1 MKIMQKKIFNN
12 KIPKNLF
19 IISIFIIFF
28 FIGSQIYIDYGFYI
42 DEKFHR
48 ANGFYWLNYLA
59 NFFDLENL
67 SQKSNIKFQAIQ
79 GFTLPKIEH
88 WNFYGVIFDVPAA
101 YLEIIFN
108 LNDPK
113 KYYQMRHFLV
123 FFIFF
128 ICSIFFYKILF
139 NRYKNYLVSSF
150 GLILFILTPRIF
162 GDSFWNNKDIVFLS
176 LYAISIFYFFK
187 VIDRQ
192 SLLNIFLLSLFAA
205 LSTSIRFAG
214 IFLPLSLIFLFFID
228 KISKR
233 SDVQYKTLFFHLI
246 FYFLILFLTWPAL
259 WNNFFLGLISSF
271 NLDMS
276 WSGKVNFLGKYYL
289 SDKLPYHYFVFW
301 IIISTPIV
309 HMIFFILGFYNYI
322 KRLFSRYFK
331 IEKKSIYNDLWRSSN
346 EKKDFLISVNLIFFL
361 TILSFMNIDLYNSW
375 RLGYFLYIFIIYFS
389 TYGIYLLIIKFKGKL
404 NYVFAISFV
413 IIFFLIYRINLYHPY
428 QSLYFNLIVPSSIK
442 KNVDVDYTGLSG
454 YHFLK
459 DLSKTENNTN
469 PIKVAVNSWYPLW
482 RMIEL
487 LDEEEKSKIQVFG
500 NDKKDK
506 VDYLYSNRIYD
517 VDKRY
522 YKKYDI
528 PDNFKIYKEYK
539 IDNTIIYEVYKRLD
553 K

>member
-246 FYFLILFLTWPAL
+246 FYFLILFFTWPAL
-259 WNNFFLGLISSF
+259 WNNFFL
-271 NLDMS
+271 NL
-276 WSGKVNFLGKYYL
+276 
-289 SDKLPYHYFVFW
+289 H
-301 IIISTPIV
+301 
-309 HMIFFILGFYNYI
+309 
-322 KRLFSRYFK
+322 
-331 IEKKSIYNDLWRSSN
+331 
-346 EKKDFLISVNLIFFL
+346 
-361 TILSFMNIDLYNSW
+361 
-375 RLGYFLYIFIIYFS
+375 
-389 TYGIYLLIIKFKGKL
+389 
-404 NYVFAISFV
+404 
-413 IIFFLIYRINLYHPY
+413 
-428 QSLYFNLIVPSSIK
+428 
-442 KNVDVDYTGLSG
+442 
-454 YHFLK
+454 
-459 DLSKTENNTN
+459 
-469 PIKVAVNSWYPLW
+469 
-482 RMIEL
+482 
-487 LDEEEKSKIQVFG
+487 
-500 NDKKDK
+500 
-506 VDYLYSNRIYD
+506 
-517 VDKRY
+517 
-522 YKKYDI
+522 
-528 PDNFKIYKEYK
+528 
-539 IDNTIIYEVYKRLD
+539 
-553 K
+553 